1 MVEVVHGRSVGGVRL
16 QSTKE
21 LELLRWQRA
30 DGAWEWV
37 LEITAY
43 GLGWSERYAR
53 KLDAYRMLRDRWGIG
68 WDAWRALCR
77 EARVVGRV
85 GLGRG
90 ETEQPGT
97 RDERPATC
105 SLETCMRSG

>member
-1 MVEVVHGRSVGGVRL
+1 MVEIVHGRSVGGIRL
-16 QSTKE
+16 RSTKE

-37 LEITAY
+37 LSITAY

-68 WDAWRALCR
+68 WDVGRALCR
-77 EARVVGRV
+77 EARVVGRGV
-85 GLGRG
+85 IGASRG
-90 ETEQPGT
+90 DIREIRHGNPPSP
-97 RDERPATC
+97 RRCA
-105 SLETCMRSG
+105 R